1 MTEKIALVTG
11 SVRGIGRV
19 IAERL
24 EAKGWTVVRHAQTA
38 AELEGLAGIAGD
50 LADGGNAPSGRMN

>member
-1 MTEKIALVTG
+1 MAQKIALVTG

-24 EAKGWTVVRHAQTA
+24 EAGGWTVVRHAQTA
-38 AELEGLAGIAGD
+38 AELEGLNGVPGD
-50 LADGGNAPSGRMN
+50 LADASVPMRSSRR